1 MNRSII
7 RLLKTRNRRP
17 TAEAHN
23 QLSPYI
29 QETRQNGNIV
39 LTLPLKSVVF
49 DDEKA
54 LKALFEK
61 VKEYQK
67 QDGESVSLDLALYVG
82 ANWPTLLKEMNSSYE
97 YLPKIDQIYFS
108 DTSFS
113 VGKLKD
119 IYSLYEECS
128 KKNIIVPILMVHRTP
143 IHEMYLAAQ
152 GKTDSLFEQ
161 RMRRRIH
168 EMNQK
173 KIYFKPRPNAGVQLK
188 DSSLEDL
195 FDSYLE
201 HKSSRQVLSK
211 EEFLSNF
218 SGPYAK
224 TFLEKVYVDGGK
236 SLAEL

>member
-1 MNRSII
+1 MNKSII
-7 RLLKTRNRRP
+7 RLLNPRNRRLRVETP
-17 TAEAHN
+17 E

-29 QETRQNGNIV
+29 QEVRQKGMIV
-39 LTLPLKSVVF
+39 LTMSLKSIVL

-54 LKALFEK
+54 LRALFER

-67 QDGESVSLDLALYVG
+67 QDGESVDLDLTPCVG
-82 ANWPTLLKEMNSSYE
+82 ASWPTLLKEMNSSYE
-97 YLPKIDQIYFS
+97 CLPKIDQIFFS

-113 VGKLKD
+113 VAKLKD

-128 KKNIIVPILMVHRTP
+128 KKNINVPSLMVHRTP

-152 GKTDSLFEQ
+152 RKTDSLFEQ
-161 RMRRRIH
+161 RMRRKIH
-168 EMNQK
+168 KMNQRR
-173 KIYFKPRPNAGVQLK
+173 IYLKPLSNAGVK
-188 DSSLEDL
+188 INDGSLEDL
-195 FDSYLE
+195 FDDYLRR
-201 HKSSRQVLSK
+201 KSSREVLSK

-224 TFLEKVYVDGGK
+224 TFLEKVYVDSGK